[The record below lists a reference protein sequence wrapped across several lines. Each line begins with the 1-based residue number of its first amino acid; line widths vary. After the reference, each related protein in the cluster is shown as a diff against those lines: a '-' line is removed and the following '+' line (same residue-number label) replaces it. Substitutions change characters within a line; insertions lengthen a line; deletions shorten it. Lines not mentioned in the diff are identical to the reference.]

1 MKRINSLVLEEDTN
15 NTDVPSAEQVKRSD
29 LYAQLTSKLAT
40 SDRKILEFEEGLGK
54 IREECSQALGNAELA
69 RTALEDLQ
77 SKHSKK
83 WAELSQE
90 AEEEELAVTST
101 KSQGEQIVTLQ
112 HKLTQALENVRQ
124 AETTRRTLTEAVTM
138 NESLLA
144 KLDEI
149 KTKYGALQAGRSS
162 SSSNNNTGSST
173 NHVSTSSSSGGLST
187 PKPKSSSSSTPAP
200 SAEKGEKMERL
211 HREYR
216 KVRKELAAVTASKE
230 AAKSKLER
238 IEKERDAL
246 VQTNARLL
254 KQSAEKDDMNAK
266 SLSTILHLKQ
276 VTDQITK
283 ERKSLEQQAKSANQ
297 LALAARLAANARERV
312 SEEFIKE
319 KKNLEQQ
326 VGDWEEKHTG
336 LLKEKETMDGKNTQ
350 HKAKMEALLKDVDKA
365 KSRCEEL
372 ATESTRLQEE
382 KQKMMES
389 LAIAQREATDAVKAS
404 VGLTGS
410 SGGSGSGSGIPS
422 EFTAEQLNTQVSV
435 LKSRLTC
442 PVCNHRDK
450 KCILLRCRH
459 MFCRPCV
466 DENIK
471 NRSRKCP
478 ACGQRFDTK
487 DVADVWL

>member
-1 MKRINSLVLEEDTN
+1 MLVEDTN

-29 LYAQLTSKLAT
+29 LYAQLTSKLVT
-40 SDRKILEFEEGLGK
+40 SDRKILELGERLGK

-69 RTALEDLQ
+69 RTSLEDLQ
-77 SKHSKK
+77 SRHSKK

-90 AEEEELAVTST
+90 AEEDELAVIST
-101 KSQGEQIVTLQ
+101 KNQGEQIVTLQ

-138 NESLLA
+138 NESLQA

-162 SSSNNNTGSST
+162 SNSNNNSGGST

-187 PKPKSSSSSTPAP
+187 PKPKSSSTPAQ

-230 AAKSKLER
+230 AAKSKLDR

-319 KKNLEQQ
+319 KKTLEQQ
-326 VGDWEEKHTG
+326 VGDWEQKHTG
-336 LLKEKETMDGKNTQ
+336 LLKEKETMDGKNSQ
-350 HKAKMEALLKDVDKA
+350 HKARMEALLKDVDKA

-382 KQKMMES
+382 RQKMMES

-404 VGLTGS
+404 VGLTGIP
-410 SGGSGSGSGIPS
+410 GGSGGGSSIPS
-422 EFTAEQLNTQVSV
+422 EFTAEQLSTQVSV

-466 DENIK
+466 DENVK